1 MNNNMEFK
9 INYANMRSIISNYF
23 KSQGRDVTVTI
34 SSNIDT
40 DRFKGTVDTI
50 VTVYEKVIIAGVE
63 TTTKKILWLDD
74 LKEIISESLS
84 QENKE
89 LIDLTS
95 DAYSYTSVEG
105 AYMGEYRE
113 TKIGGKT
120 FTVTVKE
127 KQNVKMKELK

>member
-1 MNNNMEFK
+1 MEFK

-74 LKEIISESLS
+74 LKKIISESLS

-89 LIDLTS
+89 LIDLTC

-105 AYMGEYRE
+105 AYMGEHRE
-113 TKIGGKT
+113 TKIGGKS

-127 KQNVKMKELK
+127 KQNVKIKELK